1 MNIPNDLDPI
11 TVEVIRSYYRSTAN
25 QMSTAL
31 MRASFS
37 PIIYE
42 VMDFSLGVYN
52 EDAELI
58 AEGKGLPVF
67 MGTLTFSIR
76 AIMDYVGKENV
87 KDGDVILCTYPYW
100 TGAHSQDAVTV
111 RPIFVDGKIFGYTAA
126 KAHWMD
132 LGAKDIYGTDT
143 TDIWQEG
150 LQLKGVKIVKE
161 GVLDKELT
169 EILRAN
175 TRLPD
180 AVIGD
185 LTSQI
190 AACELGAKRVLAL
203 VNKYGAGTVSAAAAR
218 ILDHGEQIA
227 RQAIA
232 AMPDGEWTSEVALDN
247 DGITDDPVPIKLKV
261 RIEGDQMTVDLDGTA
276 PQTKGPMNCP
286 YASSMSALRLAMK
299 MVVAPHYD
307 ANEGF
312 FRPLTVEIP
321 EGTLLNPTVPA
332 PVFLYGWA
340 TMAVGEALFAALAKG
355 VPERSI
361 SRTGGDIGAVLWSG
375 INPETGA
382 YFAGGGDEACGA
394 GASMDQDG
402 ENALIHF
409 ALGECRNIP
418 VEILE
423 ERYPIITEFYGLRP
437 NSGGAGRYRGGLG
450 VQREWRLLGD
460 ISLISVIEQTKEAP
474 MGVDGGKPGMTN
486 VIVLYPDTP
495 EERREG
501 KLSSYKMRTGEHM
514 RVQTAGGAGW
524 GNPLDR
530 EIAHVMTDVIAG
542 YISIESAE
550 NDYGVKVIE
559 RDSNLEA
566 DEQASAKLRAQ
577 RKSLAA

>member
-1 MNIPNDLDPI
+1 MNISNQLDPI

-42 VMDFSLGVYN
+42 VRDFSLGVYN
-52 EDAELI
+52 IDAELI

-67 MGTLTFSIR
+67 MGTLTFTIR
-76 AIMDYVGKENV
+76 AVMDYVGHDNV
-87 KDGDVILCTYPYW
+87 QDGDVLLCTYPYW
-100 TGAHSQDAVTV
+100 TGAHSQDAVTI

-150 LQLKGVKIVKE
+150 LQLKGVKIVKQ
-161 GVLDKELT
+161 GVLDHELT

-175 TRLPD
+175 SRLPNE
-180 AVIGD
+180 VIGD

-203 VNKYGAGTVSAAAAR
+203 VEKYGADVVERATAR

-232 AMPDGEWTSEVALDN
+232 EMPDGEWCSEVALDN
-247 DGITDDPVPIKLKV
+247 DGLSSDSVPIKLKV
-261 RIEGDQMTVDLDGTA
+261 KIEGDQMTVDLAGTA

-299 MVVAPHYD
+299 MIVAPHYD

-312 FRPLTVEIP
+312 FRPLKVEIP
-321 EGTLLNPTVPA
+321 EGTLLNPTAPA

-340 TMAVGEALFAALAKG
+340 TMAVGEALFAAVAKG
-355 VPERSI
+355 APSRSI

-375 INPETGA
+375 NDPETGA

-394 GASMDQDG
+394 GASIDQDG

-437 NSGGAGRYRGGLG
+437 DSGGAGRYRGGLG
-450 VQREWRLLGD
+450 VQREWRVLSD

-474 MGVDGGKPGMTN
+474 AGVDGGKAGKPN
-486 VIVLYPDTP
+486 VIVLYPETP
-495 EERREG
+495 EERHEG
-501 KLSSYKMRTGEHM
+501 KLTGYVLRKGEHM

-524 GNPLDR
+524 GSPLDR
-530 EIAHVMTDVIAG
+530 DPADVLKDVVAG
-542 YISIESAE
+542 YVTVEAARD
-550 NDYGVKVIE
+550 DYGVE
-559 RDSNLEA
+559 LAA
-566 DEQASAKLRAQ
+566 DGAGYTFDEDKTARLRAAM
-577 RKSLAA
+577 KSRAA

>member
-1 MNIPNDLDPI
+1 MNISNQLDPI
-11 TVEVIRSYYRSTAN
+11 TVEVIRSYFRSTAN

-76 AIMDYVGKENV
+76 AVMEYVGKENV
-87 KDGDVILCTYPYW
+87 SEGDVLLCTYPYW
-100 TGAHSQDAVTV
+100 TGAHSQDAVTI

-150 LQLKGVKIVKE
+150 LQLKGVKIVKQ
-161 GVLDKELT
+161 GVLDRELT

-175 TRLPD
+175 SRLPD

-203 VNKYGAGTVSAAAAR
+203 VEKYGATIVAQASAR

-232 AMPDGEWTSEVALDN
+232 AMPDGEWSAEVALDN
-247 DGITDDPVPIKLKV
+247 DGISDDPVPIKLKV
-261 RIEGDQMTVDLDGTA
+261 RIEGDQMVVDLDGTA
-276 PQTKGPMNCP
+276 PQTRGPMNCP

-299 MVVAPHYD
+299 MVVAPNYD

-312 FRPLTVEIP
+312 FRPLTVKIP

-355 VPERSI
+355 APERSI

-375 INPETGA
+375 NDPETGA

-394 GASMDQDG
+394 GASIDQDG

-418 VEILE
+418 IEILE
-423 ERYPIITEFYGLRP
+423 ERYPIVTESYGLRA
-437 NSGGAGRYRGGLG
+437 NSGGAGRFRGGLG
-450 VQREWRLLGD
+450 VYREWRVLGD
-460 ISLISVIEQTKEAP
+460 VSLITVIEQTKDAP
-474 MGVDGGKPGMTN
+474 IGVDGGKAGMN
-486 VIVLYPDTP
+486 NAILLYPDTVD
-495 EERREG
+495 ERREG
-501 KLSSYKMRTGEHM
+501 KLSGFMLRQGKHM
-514 RVQTAGGAGW
+514 RVLTAGGAGW

-530 EIAHVMTDVIAG
+530 DPASVRADVTAG
-542 YISIESAE
+542 YVTVEAADA
-550 NDYGVKVIE
+550 DYGVKLVE
-559 RDSNLEA
+559 RDGAFEVDTSA
-566 DEQASAKLRAQ
+566 TEQT
-577 RKSLAA
+577 RKARKAIAA